1 VYEFLQRTI
10 PDAAQDFGVGGRIA
24 WALYCRDVGGVTM
37 EEGDLSTAITTL
49 REAVFAFPFPKSL
62 ELLGECL
69 LRQGKPVE
77 AVIFLAAAVG
87 MNDVPQ
93 FRQLSLLGKA
103 LAAARDN
110 HISKIMLR
118 KAISIEPDT
127 EALELLREVISRS
140 THDSPQ

>member
-1 VYEFLQRTI
+1 
-10 PDAAQDFGVGGRIA
+10 
-24 WALYCRDVGGVTM
+24 M

-93 FRQLSLLGKA
+93 FRQLFLLGKA

-118 KAISIEPDT
+118 KAISIEPDN
-127 EALELLREVISRS
+127 EALELLREVMSRS
-140 THDSPQ
+140 AHESPR